1 MDSGQKNLTAGD
13 AGRVPVEAEAEKHR
27 RTSRSGLPVPAGRSR
42 RTLKL
47 KPVCVSHIV
56 AESAV

>member
-1 MDSGQKNLTAGD
+1 MTAGE
-13 AGRVPVEAEAEKHR
+13 AGRAPVEAEAEKHQ
-27 RTSRSGLPVPAGRSR
+27 RTSRSVLPVPAGRSR

>member
-1 MDSGQKNLTAGD
+1 MTAGE
-13 AGRVPVEAEAEKHR
+13 AGRAPVEAEAEQHQ
-27 RTSRSGLPVPAGRSR
+27 RTGRSVLPVPADRSR
-42 RTLKL
+42 RTLKV